1 MLSPDRRRTIA
12 CLLVLCVL
20 PALLQWPQW
29 SGWLSQNPIYSISG
43 LSVGGPDPLLD
54 GMPWVDG
61 NAGATMQALGRG
73 VVRAWAGGGIPWW
86 NHEAGVGLPL
96 AAEMQ
101 PGVFFLPF
109 IVLLGLFDGLLLLK
123 IVMQAIAGV
132 ATYGL
137 LRTLGLGRR
146 AACLGG
152 ILFQLNGTFAFFSDA
167 PIMPAAF
174 LPLLLLAVERCA
186 QRARASLPGGWGLLA
201 VALGLSIV
209 ACFPEMAYLDGL
221 LALAWS
227 LLRLVQLGPARW
239 RFTARLAG
247 GGGLAAMLTLP
258 AVLPFVQYL
267 STTAG
272 VGHRAASDL
281 GLQAPDYAMLLMP
294 AVYGPPFWAQ
304 RYALWDTFV
313 GGYLDLALVLL
324 ALLGVLQRGSRE
336 TGLRV
341 LLGAW
346 ILVALLKVAGAPV
359 VSPLLNHLPMMRMV
373 QFFRYGQLG
382 IDMAA
387 VVLAAFVLDAW
398 ERGRGPARGALAL
411 VAAIGLALCV
421 AALAAGRPTIVSL
434 LQVPSYR
441 WFLFG
446 APGWAALVALVLLGT
461 LAGRAGPRRRA
472 MLATALVLDA
482 SILFSVPLLTGARNR
497 ALDLGGIAFL
507 RSHLGLQRVYTLGP
521 LGPNYGSFFGIA
533 SIDYNSVLIPDAW
546 VGYVHRHLDPATDPA
561 VFNGTFPDA
570 QAGGPDAQSGSETRE
585 QAFRRN
591 QAAYAAIGVR
601 YVLRP
606 AGPALRLL
614 PFGAWQARQPH
625 PLTDGQPLRARIP
638 AAGVSVGVLG
648 TVELVPG
655 LYGQHPDGALMLR
668 VCQQD
673 RCVVGMV
680 LLRQA
685 MDNTALTIR
694 LRSPLVLQAGAD
706 VTMELRREG
715 GSGPVAV
722 WFNDASPLLSLGY
735 VSVGRDPPPVYAGGA
750 MRIDEVPGAAPYATA
765 PGCTLQLRDRDYM
778 VASCASISHLTR
790 LELNYPGWRASLNGR
805 AVTILRSGEIFQ
817 SVTLPAGRSV
827 VRFTYRPPDEAWAW
841 SISGLGLMAGAGFGR
856 RRFRKRS
863 R

>member
-1 MLSPDRRRTIA
+1 MPSPDHRRTIA
-12 CLLVLCVL
+12 CLLVLCAL

-43 LSVGGPDPLLD
+43 LSIGGPDPVLD

-73 VVRAWAGGGIPWW
+73 VVRAWASGGVPWW

-123 IVMQAIAGV
+123 IVLQAIAGV

-152 ILFQLNGTFAFFSDA
+152 VLFQLNGTFAFFSDA

-186 QRARASLPGGWGLLA
+186 QRARAALPGGWGLLA
-201 VALGLSIV
+201 VASGLSVV

-239 RFTARLAG
+239 RFAARLAG
-247 GGGLAAMLTLP
+247 GGGLAAMITLP

-267 STTAG
+267 SMTAG

-294 AVYGPPFWAQ
+294 AVYGPPFWAG

-324 ALLGVLQRGSRE
+324 ALLGLLQRGSRE
-336 TGLRV
+336 TGLRM

-387 VVLAAFVLDAW
+387 VVLAAYALDAW
-398 ERGRGPARGALAL
+398 EQGRRPARGLLAL
-411 VAAIGLALCV
+411 VAAIGLALCL
-421 AALAAGRPTIVSL
+421 AALAAARPTIVSL
-434 LQVPSYR
+434 LRVPSYR

-461 LAGRAGPRRRA
+461 LAGRPGPWRRA
-472 MLATALVLDA
+472 VLALALVLDA
-482 SILFSVPLLTGARNR
+482 SVLFSVPLLTGARNR

-507 RSHLGLQRVYTLGP
+507 RSHLGLQRVYAMGP
-521 LGPNYGSFFGIA
+521 MGPNYGSFFGIA

-570 QAGGPDAQSGSETRE
+570 QAGGETRE

-625 PLTDGQPLRARIP
+625 PLVGGQPLRARIP
-638 AAGVSVGVLG
+638 AAGLSTGVLG
-648 TVELVPG
+648 TIELVPG
-655 LYGQHPDGALMLR
+655 LYGQHPDGSLMLR
-668 VCQQD
+668 ICQQD
-673 RCVVGMV
+673 RCGVGRGA
-680 LLRQA
+680 LRQA
-685 MDNTALTIR
+685 TDNTALTIT
-694 LRSPLVLQAGAD
+694 LELPLVLHAGAD
-706 VTMELRREG
+706 MTMELRREG

-722 WFNDASPLLSLGY
+722 WFDDASPLLSLDY
-735 VSVGRDPPPVYAGGA
+735 ISIGREPAPVYAGGV
-750 MRIDEVPGAAPYATA
+750 MRIDEVPGAAPYAAA
-765 PGCTLQLRDRDYM
+765 PGCALQLRDRDRM
-778 VASCASISHLTR
+778 VASCASPSHLTR
-790 LELNYPGWRASLNGR
+790 LELDYPGWQASLNGR
-805 AVTILRSGEIFQ
+805 VVTIRRDGEIFQ

-827 VRFTYRPPDEAWAW
+827 VRFAYQPPGEAWAW
-841 SISGLGLMAGAGFGR
+841 SVSGLGSMAACGFGW